1 MTMNYSDFRLGKS
14 SQHGYYVAAK
24 YDERS
29 TSYLAHGKTLEDV
42 ACDYGI
48 KYSTTN
54 KRKNLAGN
62 SGNLN
67 HCGQH
72 GDLSLYP
79 KINGMKK

>member
-42 ACDYGI
+42 ACDYG
-48 KYSTTN
+48 
-54 KRKNLAGN
+54 
-62 SGNLN
+62 
-67 HCGQH
+67 H
-72 GDLSLYP
+72 
-79 KINGMKK
+79 KIFHDKQNEEFGWEFREFE